1 MKRST
6 RAEARKRLEQI
17 HLSAALMKVVRR
29 FFPGLIDRLKEVSDP
44 RHQSYITY
52 ENHVLLMTRILSAIF
67 YISSMRKSS
76 EELNTTIGI
85 ANIGEITGEK
95 LEEIPYWETI
105 NNYLEKIEPVEM
117 QDVIYDLVRHLI
129 RCKSFDG
136 ARINRRFWQVVLDGT
151 QLVSS
156 RNELDGAYTFKV
168 HHKGT
173 EKEYKEYCY
182 YVLEAKLVLTHNI
195 YVSIMSEFVENTEE
209 EYKKQDCERKAAV
222 RLMMRLKEKFP
233 RLPICI
239 SGDGLYACESVFH
252 TCEDNHWAYLIRFKK
267 GSIPSVQEEKEA
279 LSKIQGHKKEVTVNG
294 IKCIWDYVTDIDYRG
309 VKLNYAHYDE
319 NNGIKV
325 FDFLTNLP
333 ISQKKVEKIIEWG
346 RRRWGI
352 ENRGFNDQKNHG
364 FYLEHLFS
372 KNYRAMKNHYYL
384 IQIAHMIS
392 QIVDAWTSIWEG
404 IHQSR
409 EQKHRRMLE
418 SWKTDPIDLHATKE
432 AGYQIR
438 FR

>member
-1 MKRST
+1 MN
-6 RAEARKRLEQI
+6 
-17 HLSAALMKVVRR
+17 AA
-29 FFPGLIDRLKEVSDP
+29 
-44 RHQSYITY
+44 
-52 ENHVLLMTRILSAIF
+52 
-67 YISSMRKSS
+67 
-76 EELNTTIGI
+76 IGI
-85 ANIGEITGEK
+85 ANIGIITGET

-105 NNYLEKIEPVEM
+105 NNYLERIEPIEM

-136 ARINRRFWQVVLDGT
+136 ARISKRFWQVVLDGT

-156 RNELDGAYTFKV
+156 RSELDGAYTFKV
-168 HHKGT
+168 HNKGS
-173 EKEYKEYCY
+173 ENEYKEYCY
-182 YVLEAKLVLTHNI
+182 YVLEAKLVLAENI
-195 YVSIMSEFVENTEE
+195 YVSIMSEFVENVEE
-209 EYKKQDCERKAAV
+209 EYKKQDCERKAAE
-222 RLMMRLKEKFP
+222 RLMTRLKEKFP

-239 SGDGLYACESVFH
+239 SGDSLYACESVFR
-252 TCEDNHWAYLIRFKK
+252 TCEENHWAYLIRFKK

-279 LSKIQGHKKEVTVNG
+279 LSKIQGHQREITVNDV
-294 IKCIWDYVTDIDYRG
+294 KCIFDYVTGIDYRG
-309 VKLNYAHYDE
+309 FKLNYAHYDE
-319 NNGIKV
+319 NNAEKV

-333 ISQKKVEKIIEWG
+333 VSQKTVEKIIAWG

-372 KNYRAMKNHYYL
+372 KNYWAMKNHYYL

-418 SWKTDPIDLHATKE
+418 SWKTELIDLQTAEK

-438 FR
+438 FG